1 MRRIEITGAFKRD
14 IKRTQSNPKHR
25 NLDSILS
32 AVLDMLAQDIPLAA
46 RYHDHRLTGEWN
58 DFRDC
63 HLKPD
68 LVLIYRKIGEDALQL
83 ARIGSH
89 SELGF

>member
-1 MRRIEITGAFKRD
+1 MRRIEVTGAFKCD
-14 IKRTQSNPKHR
+14 MKRTQSSPKHR

-32 AVLDMLAQDIPLAA
+32 AVLDMLAQYIPLAA
-46 RYHDHRLTGEWN
+46 RYHDHRLTGDWN

-68 LVLIYRKIGEDALQL
+68 LVLIDRKIGEDALQL